1 MAVRAARSAVGLL
14 VRPGYLDEAIRWYEL
29 AAASDP
35 HGPSRAEAADFFS
48 AIGKRDRALEL
59 GWGRPR
65 DDG

>member
-14 VRPGYLDEAIRWYEL
+14 VQPGYLDEAIRWYES
-29 AAASDP
+29 AASSDP
-35 HGPSRAEAADFFS
+35 LGVSRGEAADFFV

-59 GWGRPR
+59 GWGRSR